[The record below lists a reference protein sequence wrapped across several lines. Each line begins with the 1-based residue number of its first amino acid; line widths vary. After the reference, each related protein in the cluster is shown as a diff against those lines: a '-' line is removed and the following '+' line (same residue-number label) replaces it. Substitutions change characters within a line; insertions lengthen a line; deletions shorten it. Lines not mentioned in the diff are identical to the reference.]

1 MNIKRFILAGL
12 GGTVTMFVVGG
23 LQGFLLEIP
32 TLTRY
37 PQLSGVDMS
46 NPLKMLGL
54 VAADVLGP
62 FLFALVYALVSEQIP
77 GQTRWQK
84 GVSLGIGIW
93 AVGTVP
99 WMFWL
104 YSLTALPLTLIFG
117 VWFLGH
123 LIKITLVC
131 LPIALIYKEIGE

>member
-1 MNIKRFILAGL
+1 MFI
-12 GGTVTMFVVGG
+12 VGG
-23 LQGFLLEIP
+23 LQGFLLELPI
-32 TLTRY
+32 LGAY
-37 PQLSGVDMS
+37 PQVSGVDMS

-62 FLFALVYALVSEQIP
+62 FLFALVYALVSEKIP
-77 GQTRWQK
+77 GQTKWQK
-84 GVSLGIGIW
+84 GINLGIGIW

-104 YSLTALPLTLIFG
+104 YSLTALPPILLFG

-123 LIKITLVC
+123 LAKITLVC
-131 LPIALIYKEIGE
+131 LPIAVIYKED